1 MIYDDSACDKLLMTA
16 ELSNADYHDHPAIS
30 KSDLDAASRS
40 GRHFLDKKEGPPR
53 ASTSV
58 FDFGTGFHA
67 AVLPGEDFSQVA
79 VRMPKDIKSKAT
91 KAGKEFAKEHEGK
104 IILNHSDSYA
114 LDQMMLSVSEHPAA
128 SGLLNGELKGK
139 SEQSFFCKDTGDT
152 ELELKC
158 RPDFMLDDG
167 SLIIDIK
174 TTTDASPNGFKKSLA
189 NFRYHVQAAWYLDV
203 VEKATGRRP
212 EAFIFVAV
220 EKQRP
225 FSTAVYVADEECIRI
240 GMEQARQDLMNI
252 AKWKNTGIYPGY
264 SGQAEMISLPKWML
278 PREDGAM
285 PSSEPIQLY

>member
-1 MIYDDSACDKLLMTA
+1 MVYDEPASDKLLMLTQLTNA
-16 ELSNADYHDHPAIS
+16 EYHAHEAIS
-30 KSDLDAASRS
+30 KSKLDAARKS
-40 GRHFLDKKEGPPR
+40 GKHLHDMLFGPPR
-53 ASTSV
+53 ASTAA
-58 FDFGTGFHA
+58 FDFGTAFHA

-79 VRMPKDIKSKAT
+79 VR
-91 KAGKEFAKEHEGK
+91 
-104 IILNHSDSYA
+104 ILNHSDSYA
-114 LDQMMLSVSEHPAA
+114 LDQMMLSVKEHPAA

-152 ELELKC
+152 DLELKC

-189 NFRYHVQAAWYLDV
+189 SFRYHVQAAWYLEV

-212 EAFIFVAV
+212 EAFIFIAT

-225 FSTAVYVADEECIRI
+225 FSTAVYVADSDCIRI
-240 GMEQARQDLMNI
+240 GMEQAREDLLNI
-252 AKWKNTGIYPGY
+252 AKWKNIGIYPGY
-264 SGQAEMISLPKWML
+264 SSQAEMISLPKWML

-285 PSSEPIQLY
+285 PASEPIQLY

>member
-1 MIYDDSACDKLLMTA
+1 MTIELTNA
-16 ELSNADYHDHPAIS
+16 EYHAHEAIS
-30 KSDLDAASRS
+30 KSDLDVARKS
-40 GRHFLDKKEGPPR
+40 GIHFLDKKEGPPR
-53 ASTSV
+53 ASTPT
-58 FDFGTGFHA
+58 FDFGTAFHA
-67 AVLPGEDFSQVA
+67 AVLPGEDFSQTA
-79 VRMPKDIKSKAT
+79 VRMPKEITSKAT

-114 LDQMMLSVSEHPAA
+114 LDQMMLSVSQHPAA

-139 SEQSFFCKDTGDT
+139 SEQSFFCTDTGET

-189 NFRYHVQAAWYLDV
+189 NFRYYVQAAWYLHV

-220 EKQRP
+220 EKERP
-225 FSTAVYVADEECIRI
+225 FATGVYVADDECIRI
-240 GMEQARQDLMNI
+240 GMEQAREDLLNI
-252 AKWKNTGIYPGY
+252 AKWKNTGVYPGY
-264 SGQAEMISLPKWML
+264 STQAEMISLPKWML
-278 PREDGAM
+278 PKEDGT
-285 PSSEPIQLY
+285 PSDHQPIELY

>member
-1 MIYDDSACDKLLMTA
+1 MTTELTNA
-16 ELSNADYHDHPAIS
+16 EYHAHKAIS
-30 KSDLDAASRS
+30 KSDLDAARKS
-40 GRHFLDKKEGPPR
+40 GIHLLDKKEGPPR
-53 ASTSV
+53 ASTPA
-58 FDFGTGFHA
+58 FDFGTAFHA
-67 AVLPGEDFSQVA
+67 GLLPGEDFSKVA
-79 VRMPKDIKSKAT
+79 VRMPKEITSKAT

-114 LDQMMLSVSEHPAA
+114 LDQMMLSVSQHPAA
-128 SGLLNGELKGK
+128 SGLLNGDLKGK
-139 SEQSFFCKDTGDT
+139 SEQSFFCTDTGET

-167 SLIIDIK
+167 SLIIDVK

-189 NFRYHVQAAWYLDV
+189 NFRYYVQAAWYLEV

-225 FSTAVYVADEECIRI
+225 FATGVYVADEECIRI
-240 GMEQARQDLMNI
+240 GMEQAREDLMNI
-252 AKWKNTGIYPGY
+252 AKWKNTGVYPGY
-264 SGQAEMISLPKWML
+264 SSQAEMISLPKWML

-285 PSSEPIQLY
+285 PAADHQPIELY

>member
-1 MIYDDSACDKLLMTA
+1 MTTELTNA
-16 ELSNADYHDHPAIS
+16 EYHAHEAIS
-30 KSDLDAASRS
+30 KSDLDAARKS
-40 GRHFLDKKEGPPR
+40 GIHFLDKKEGPPR
-53 ASTSV
+53 ASTPF
-58 FDFGTGFHA
+58 FDLGTAFHA
-67 AVLPGEDFSQVA
+67 GLLPGEDFSKVA
-79 VRMPKDIKSKAT
+79 VRMPKEITSKAT
-91 KAGKEFAKEHEGK
+91 KSGKEFAKEHEGK

-114 LDQMMLSVSEHPAA
+114 LDQMMLSVSQHPAA

-139 SEQSFFCKDTGDT
+139 SEQSFFCTDDGET

-167 SLIIDIK
+167 SLIIDVK

-189 NFRYHVQAAWYLDV
+189 NFRYFVQAAFYLEV

-225 FSTAVYVADEECIRI
+225 FATGVYVADDECIRI
-240 GMEQARQDLMNI
+240 GMEQAREDLMNI

-264 SGQAEMISLPKWML
+264 SSQAEMISLPKWML

-285 PSSEPIQLY
+285 PAADHQPIELY

>member
-1 MIYDDSACDKLLMTA
+1 MTTELTNA
-16 ELSNADYHDHPAIS
+16 EYHAHKAIS
-30 KSDLDAASRS
+30 KSDLDAARKS
-40 GRHFLDKKEGPPR
+40 GIHLLDKKEGPPR
-53 ASTSV
+53 ASTPA
-58 FDFGTGFHA
+58 FDFGTAFHA
-67 AVLPGEDFSQVA
+67 GLLPGEDFSKVA
-79 VRMPKDIKSKAT
+79 VRMPKEITSKAT

-114 LDQMMLSVSEHPAA
+114 LDQMMLSVSQHPAA
-128 SGLLNGELKGK
+128 SGLLNGDLKGK
-139 SEQSFFCKDTGDT
+139 SEQSFFCTDTGET

-167 SLIIDIK
+167 SLIIDVK

-189 NFRYHVQAAWYLDV
+189 NFRYYVQAAWYLHV

-225 FSTAVYVADEECIRI
+225 FATGVYVADEECIRI
-240 GMEQARQDLMNI
+240 GMEQAREDLMNI
-252 AKWKNTGIYPGY
+252 AKWKNTGVYPGY
-264 SGQAEMISLPKWML
+264 SSQAEMISLPKWML

-285 PSSEPIQLY
+285 PAADHQPIELY